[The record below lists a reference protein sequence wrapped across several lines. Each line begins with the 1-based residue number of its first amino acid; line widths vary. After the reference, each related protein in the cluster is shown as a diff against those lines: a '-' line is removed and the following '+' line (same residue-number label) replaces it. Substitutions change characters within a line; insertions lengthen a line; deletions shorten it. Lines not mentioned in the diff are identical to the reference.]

1 MLTDDLDIT
10 LGFVSD
16 ALIAFTGQCDDLPSL
31 LPFVQVPI
39 IIQNI
44 YLNITCAL
52 DIDKS
57 PFPFQKVAKKHVSKG
72 KERSLFCLFEY

>member
-1 MLTDDLDIT
+1 MPTDDLDIT
-10 LGFVSD
+10 LDFALD

-31 LPFVQVPI
+31 LPFVQVPLI
-39 IIQNI
+39 ID
-44 YLNITCAL
+44 ITVAL

-72 KERSLFCLFEY
+72 KDRSLFCLFEY